1 MAGTSNTAGIPA
13 SLAEGHSITRPPLF
27 NGSNYSFWKVRMRN
41 FIQSV
46 DIEAWQRIVKGPEIP
61 LKLHADGYRG
71 KVEDEYNELDWKKVS
86 LNAKALNI
94 LHCALDATEYNRI
107 SGCTSA
113 KEVWDKLE
121 VTYEGTNQ
129 VKESKANRL
138 VREYELFE
146 MKPGETISLEK
157 EFTEEELVK
166 KVLRSLPK
174 SWETKV
180 TVIFDTKDFSKF
192 TYDELIGSLIA
203 HEMLYD
209 KSKSNVD
216 DEKKKRG
223 IALKSSQDDE
233 LRKTIAFKA
242 ASSDSSNSS
251 SEEDD
256 LAMITR
262 RFKKAFKKGGSRYK
276 KFLKKYSPKGETS
289 KDQSEIKCFECNK
302 PGHIKL
308 NCHKLKRKNSK
319 DKSKKALVAGW
330 MDSDD
335 SSSDNSSD
343 KEVAH
348 ICLIALEEDKLESS
362 QQREINTEVNNS
374 DSLSIEDY
382 EEAFAKLYE
391 EYKVYKKK
399 SSALNKEIAS
409 LRAENDSMSIIV
421 QENKFYKNQM
431 LLFDEL
437 NKELEDSKIACEKLI
452 EKNRILETMVKSL
465 TNDLAKFTNGTQILD
480 TLLGSQRLSNQK
492 SGLGY
497 DGFMHYGKYK
507 NFFVCL
513 RSKQECE
520 QWYVDSACSRHM
532 TGDKE
537 KFSNLTLKSGGHVRF
552 GDKGKAY
559 IIESGSIGKNPSIKD
574 VALVE
579 GLKFNLL
586 SKDNLKKFDVKSDE
600 GILLGYSMHSK
611 AYRVFNRRTLLVEET
626 IHVIFDETNNFLER
640 KIVCDDD
647 ELGKIFGR
655 KKDETQKQ
663 QSQPIEPQSTIVNDV
678 DNKDANEKDQEAQ
691 SDESWIIAMQ
701 EELNQFERNKVWK
714 LVPRPR
720 NHSIIGTKWV
730 FRNKMDD
737 KRHVIRNKARL
748 VAQ

>member
-13 SLAEGHSITRPPLF
+13 PLAKGHFITRPPLF
-27 NGSNYSFWKVRMRN
+27 NGFNYSFWTVRMRN
-41 FIQSV
+41 FIQSL

-61 LKLHADGYRG
+61 LELHADGC
-71 KVEDEYNELDWKKVS
+71 
-86 LNAKALNI
+86 I
-94 LHCALDATEYNRI
+94 
-107 SGCTSA
+107 SA
-113 KEVWDKLE
+113 KEVWDKL
-121 VTYEGTNQ
+121 EGTNQ
-129 VKESKANRL
+129 VKESKANKL
-138 VREYELFE
+138 IREYELFE
-146 MKPGETISLEK
+146 MKPGETISEMSTRFTDLVNVLKALEK

-223 IALKSSQDDE
+223 IALKSGQEDE
-233 LRKTIAFKA
+233 LRKTIAFNA
-242 ASSDSSNSS
+242 TSSDSSNSS
-251 SEEDD
+251 SDEDD

-262 RFKKAFKKGGSRYK
+262 RFKKAFKKGGSKYK
-276 KFLKKYSPKGETS
+276 K
-289 KDQSEIKCFECNK
+289 QARI
-302 PGHIKL
+302 
-308 NCHKLKRKNSK
+308 KNSK

-348 ICLIALEEDKLESS
+348 ICLMALEEDKPGSS

-382 EEAFAKLYE
+382 EDAFAKLYE

-399 SSALNKEIAS
+399 CSALNKEIAS
-409 LRAENDSMSIIV
+409 LRAKNDSMSIIV

-431 LLFDEL
+431 LLFDEM

-452 EKNRILETMVKSL
+452 EKNRILETKVESL
-465 TNDLAKFTNGTQILD
+465 TNDLAKFINGTQILD
-480 TLLGSQRLSNQK
+480 MLLGSQRLSNKK
-492 SGLGY
+492 SSLGY

-559 IIESGSIGKNPSIKD
+559 IIGSGSIGKNPSIKD

-579 GLKFNLL
+579 GLKFNNL
-586 SKDNLKKFDVKSDE
+586 SDNLKKFDVKSDE
-600 GILLGYSMHSK
+600 GIFLGYSMHSK

-626 IHVIFDETNNFLER
+626 IHVVFDDTNNFLER

-655 KKDETQKQ
+655 KKDETQK
-663 QSQPIEPQSTIVNDV
+663 
-678 DNKDANEKDQEAQ
+678 K
-691 SDESWIIAMQ
+691 
-701 EELNQFERNKVWK
+701 
-714 LVPRPR
+714 
-720 NHSIIGTKWV
+720 
-730 FRNKMDD
+730 
-737 KRHVIRNKARL
+737 
-748 VAQ
+748 

>member
-1 MAGTSNTAGIPA
+1 MAGTSNIAGIPA
-13 SLAEGHSITRPPLF
+13 PLAEGHSITRLPLF

-46 DIEAWQRIVKGPEIP
+46 DIEAWQRIVKGPEIL
-61 LKLHADGYRG
+61 LKLHADGYRE

-107 SGCTSA
+107 SGCTST

-146 MKPGETISLEK
+146 MKPGETISEMSTRFIDLVNVLKALEK
-157 EFTEEELVK
+157 EFTKEELVK

-223 IALKSSQDDE
+223 IALKSSQEDE

-251 SEEDD
+251 SDKDD

-262 RFKKAFKKGGSRYK
+262 RFKKAFKKGGSKYK

-302 PGHIKL
+302 PGHIKP
-308 NCHKLKRKNSK
+308 NCPKLKRKNSK

-348 ICLIALEEDKLESS
+348 ICLMALEEDKPESS

-382 EEAFAKLYE
+382 EDAFAKLYE

-399 SSALNKEIAS
+399 CSALNKEIAS

-437 NKELEDSKIACEKLI
+437 NKELEDSKIACKKLI
-452 EKNRILETMVKSL
+452 EKNKILETKVESL

-507 NFFVCL
+507 NFFC
-513 RSKQECE
+513 
-520 QWYVDSACSRHM
+520 
-532 TGDKE
+532 
-537 KFSNLTLKSGGHVRF
+537 
-552 GDKGKAY
+552 Y
-559 IIESGSIGKNPSIKD
+559 ILNNK
-574 VALVE
+574 
-579 GLKFNLL
+579 
-586 SKDNLKKFDVKSDE
+586 KDNLKKFDVKSDE
-600 GILLGYSMHSK
+600 GIFLGYSMHSK

-663 QSQPIEPQSTIVNDV
+663 QSQPIEPQSAIGNDV
-678 DNKDANEKDQEAQ
+678 DNKDANEKDQE
-691 SDESWIIAMQ
+691 
-701 EELNQFERNKVWK
+701 
-714 LVPRPR
+714 
-720 NHSIIGTKWV
+720 GTKWMI
-730 FRNKMDD
+730 KDMSLE
-737 KRHVIRNKARL
+737 IRL
-748 VAQ
+748 D

>member
-1 MAGTSNTAGIPA
+1 MAGTSNTAGIPVP
-13 SLAEGHSITRPPLF
+13 LAERHSITRPPLF

-46 DIEAWQRIVKGPEIP
+46 DIKAWQRIVKGPEIP
-61 LKLHADGYRG
+61 LELHVDGYRE
-71 KVEDEYNELDWKKVS
+71 KLEDEYNELDWKKVS
-86 LNAKALNI
+86 SNAKALNI

-113 KEVWDKLE
+113 KEVSDKLE

-146 MKPGETISLEK
+146 MKPGETISEMSIRFTDLVNVLKALEK

-216 DEKKKRG
+216 DEKKKRE
-223 IALKSSQDDE
+223 IALKSSQEDE

-251 SEEDD
+251 SDEDD

-262 RFKKAFKKGGSRYK
+262 RFKKAFKKGGSKYK

-302 PGHIKL
+302 PGHIKP
-308 NCHKLKRKNSK
+308 NCPKLKKKNSK

-348 ICLIALEEDKLESS
+348 ICLMALEEDKPESS

-374 DSLSIEDY
+374 DSLCIENY
-382 EEAFAKLYE
+382 EDAFAKLYE
-391 EYKVYKKK
+391 EYKVYKKNY
-399 SSALNKEIAS
+399 SALNKEIAS

-437 NKELEDSKIACEKLI
+437 NKELEDSKFACEKLI
-452 EKNRILETMVKSL
+452 EKNRILETKVESL
-465 TNDLAKFTNGTQILD
+465 TNDLAKFTNGTQILN
-480 TLLGSQRLSNQK
+480 TLLGSQRLSN
-492 SGLGY
+492 
-497 DGFMHYGKYK
+497 K
-507 NFFVCL
+507 NLVL
-513 RSKQECE
+513 
-520 QWYVDSACSRHM
+520 VMMDSCTM
-532 TGDKE
+532 ENT
-537 KFSNLTLKSGGHVRF
+537 
-552 GDKGKAY
+552 
-559 IIESGSIGKNPSIKD
+559 
-574 VALVE
+574 
-579 GLKFNLL
+579 
-586 SKDNLKKFDVKSDE
+586 
-600 GILLGYSMHSK
+600 
-611 AYRVFNRRTLLVEET
+611 
-626 IHVIFDETNNFLER
+626 
-640 KIVCDDD
+640 KIS
-647 ELGKIFGR
+647 L
-655 KKDETQKQ
+655 
-663 QSQPIEPQSTIVNDV
+663 
-678 DNKDANEKDQEAQ
+678 
-691 SDESWIIAMQ
+691 
-701 EELNQFERNKVWK
+701 
-714 LVPRPR
+714 
-720 NHSIIGTKWV
+720 
-730 FRNKMDD
+730 
-737 KRHVIRNKARL
+737 
-748 VAQ
+748 

>member
-1 MAGTSNTAGIPA
+1 MAGTSNTAGIPTP
-13 SLAEGHSITRPPLF
+13 LAEGHSITRPPLF

-46 DIEAWQRIVKGPEIP
+46 DIEAWQRIVKRPEIP
-61 LKLHADGYRG
+61 LELHADG
-71 KVEDEYNELDWKKVS
+71 
-86 LNAKALNI
+86 
-94 LHCALDATEYNRI
+94 CA
-107 SGCTSA
+107 SA
-113 KEVWDKLE
+113 KEMWDKLE

-129 VKESKANRL
+129 VKESKVNRL

-146 MKPGETISLEK
+146 MKPRETISEMSTRFTDLVNVLKALEK
-157 EFTEEELVK
+157 EFTKEELVK

-203 HEMLYD
+203 HEMFYD
-209 KSKSNVD
+209 KSKSNVG

-223 IALKSSQDDE
+223 IALKSSQEDE

-242 ASSDSSNSS
+242 ASSDSSNCSS
-251 SEEDD
+251 DEDD

-262 RFKKAFKKGGSRYK
+262 RFKKAFKKR
-276 KFLKKYSPKGETS
+276 GETS
-289 KDQSEIKCFECNK
+289 KDQSEIKRFECNK
-302 PGHIKL
+302 PGHIKP
-308 NCHKLKRKNSK
+308 NCPKLRKKNSK

-348 ICLIALEEDKLESS
+348 ICLMALEEDKPESS
-362 QQREINTEVNNS
+362 QQREINAEVNNS

-399 SSALNKEIAS
+399 CSALNKEIAS
-409 LRAENDSMSIIV
+409 LRAKNDSMSIVV

-452 EKNRILETMVKSL
+452 EKNRILETKVESL

-507 NFFVCL
+507 NFFVYL

-559 IIESGSIGKNPSIKD
+559 IIGSGSIGKNPSIND

-579 GLKFNLL
+579 SLKFNLL

-600 GILLGYSMHSK
+600 SIFLGYSMHSK
-611 AYRVFNRRTLLVEET
+611 AYRFFNRRTLLVEET

-647 ELGKIFGR
+647 ELSEIFGR
-655 KKDETQKQ
+655 KKDETQK
-663 QSQPIEPQSTIVNDV
+663 
-678 DNKDANEKDQEAQ
+678 
-691 SDESWIIAMQ
+691 
-701 EELNQFERNKVWK
+701 
-714 LVPRPR
+714 
-720 NHSIIGTKWV
+720 
-730 FRNKMDD
+730 
-737 KRHVIRNKARL
+737 
-748 VAQ
+748 

>member
-1 MAGTSNTAGIPA
+1 MAGTSNTVGIPA
-13 SLAEGHSITRPPLF
+13 PLVEGHSITRPHLF
-27 NGSNYSFWKVRMRN
+27 YGSNYSFWKVRMRN
-41 FIQSV
+41 FIQYV

-61 LKLHADGYRG
+61 LELHADGYRE
-71 KVEDEYNELDWKKVS
+71 KLEDEYNELDWKKVS
-86 LNAKALNI
+86 SNAKALNI

-138 VREYELFE
+138 VWEYELFE
-146 MKPGETISLEK
+146 MKPGETILEMSTRFTNLVNVLKALEK
-157 EFTEEELVK
+157 EFTEEELVQ

-192 TYDELIGSLIA
+192 TYDDLIGSLIT

-216 DEKKKRG
+216 NEKKKRG
-223 IALKSSQDDE
+223 IALKSS
-233 LRKTIAFKA
+233 FNG
-242 ASSDSSNSS
+242 SSD
-251 SEEDD
+251 EDD

-262 RFKKAFKKGGSRYK
+262 RFKKAFKKGGSNYK

-302 PGHIKL
+302 PGHIKP
-308 NCHKLKRKNSK
+308 NCPKLKKKNSK
-319 DKSKKALVAGW
+319 DKSKKALVASW

-343 KEVAH
+343 KEVVH
-348 ICLIALEEDKLESS
+348 ICLMALEEDKRESS
-362 QQREINTEVNNS
+362 QQREINTEVNKS

-382 EEAFAKLYE
+382 EDAFAKLYE
-391 EYKVYKKK
+391 KYKVYKKK
-399 SSALNKEIAS
+399 CSALNKEIAS

-431 LLFDEL
+431 LLFDEF
-437 NKELEDSKIACEKLI
+437 NKEL
-452 EKNRILETMVKSL
+452 
-465 TNDLAKFTNGTQILD
+465 
-480 TLLGSQRLSNQK
+480 SNKK

-497 DGFMHYGKYK
+497 DGFMLYGKYK
-507 NFFVCL
+507 NFLVKASSHSLPNVICFYCNQNGHMVCL

-520 QWYVDSACSRHM
+520 QWYVDSACSRHII
-532 TGDKE
+532 GDKE

-559 IIESGSIGKNPSIKD
+559 IIGSGSIGKNPSIKD

-586 SKDNLKKFDVKSDE
+586 SVSQLCDKGYKVIYNSTHREVRSLHIDHTLFIAPRSENVY
-600 GILLGYSMHSK
+600 LLDLNVIENGNERCLVSLEEDSWLWNRRLGHASMHVISK
-611 AYRVFNRRTLLVEET
+611 LLRYDLVKA
-626 IHVIFDETNNFLER
+626 FLLPS
-640 KIVCDDD
+640 KLASSLV
-647 ELGKIFGR
+647 GNG
-655 KKDETQKQ
+655 
-663 QSQPIEPQSTIVNDV
+663 
-678 DNKDANEKDQEAQ
+678 NKSKGVSGLKPYTSSKGE
-691 SDESWIIAMQ
+691 
-701 EELNQFERNKVWK
+701 
-714 LVPRPR
+714 
-720 NHSIIGTKWV
+720 
-730 FRNKMDD
+730 
-737 KRHVIRNKARL
+737 
-748 VAQ
+748 